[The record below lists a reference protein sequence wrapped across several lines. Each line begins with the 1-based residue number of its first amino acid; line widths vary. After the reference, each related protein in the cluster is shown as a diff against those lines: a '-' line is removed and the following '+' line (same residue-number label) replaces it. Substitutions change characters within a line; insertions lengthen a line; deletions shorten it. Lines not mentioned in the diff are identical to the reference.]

1 MQFATIITALIVA
14 GIVWGG
20 FIFFLIKAIKYE
32 KVKLKNGEE

>member
-1 MQFATIITALIVA
+1 MQPGTIITALVVA

-20 FIFFLIKAIKYE
+20 FIFFLFKAIKYE